1 MNVFPG
7 LGVYL
12 SIRITYQS
20 DVAFPSSIS
29 LDQSEEQQ
37 ESFLK
42 ELPKKCLFLAYEDPY
57 RRCVS
62 LAS

>member
-1 MNVFPG
+1 MCQIGPSISPG
-7 LGVYL
+7 EVIFL
-12 SIRITYQS
+12 
-20 DVAFPSSIS
+20 SSIS
-29 LDQSEEQQ
+29 LDESEEQQ

-57 RRCVS
+57 RRWVR